1 MLYWNLG
8 SQGAI
13 CYTTSATQDP
23 CTRYAIVV
31 VQCSADGYNTAISC
45 NLPHTSACG
54 CCTLYYNNYYYPDSF
69 VVDTKSQAVNTLPL
83 HEMTSSSETHTP
95 REWATSFISE
105 QQELDST
112 VADLLT
118 AFPFQHS
125 TDGRFLKQTIYSTL
139 RYYNYSH
146 TFAKKTH
153 HEKISACV
161 SKLGQIGF
169 VLEDS

>member
-1 MLYWNLG
+1 MFDDMFMLYWNLG

-23 CTRYAIVV
+23 CTRYICTIVV
-31 VQCSADGYNTAISC
+31 VQCSADGYIYSNFMQGDT
-45 NLPHTSACG
+45 LPHTSACG
-54 CCTLYYNNYYYPDSF
+54 CCTLYNNFYYPDSF

-125 TDGRFLKQTIYSTL
+125 TDGRFLKQTQV
-139 RYYNYSH
+139 H
-146 TFAKKTH
+146 
-153 HEKISACV
+153 
-161 SKLGQIGF
+161 
-169 VLEDS
+169 